1 MTLAPR
7 LRAFLVHL
15 LMSAFVALAVFL
27 AIYFLWYPH
36 VLFQGAGGRD
46 LFVLIACVDVT
57 VGPLITLVI
66 YKPGKWGLKFDLWFI
81 AVVQLA
87 ALVYG
92 VSVMFDARPVY
103 IAFVVDRFAIVRAN
117 GFPDGALEK
126 GHAKGYDA
134 LSWTGPRL
142 VGTRLPKDPDEQF
155 KVMISGMG
163 GVDLEY
169 YPQFYV
175 PYDEVRADVRKAA
188 LPLDKLRRYNPGRDA
203 QIEADIASTHR
214 KESELG
220 FLPMRSGKT
229 DLTVFVDRDTGD
241 VLKIVSLVPW
251 DQR

>member
-126 GHAKGYDA
+126 GHAKGY
-134 LSWTGPRL
+134 
-142 VGTRLPKDPDEQF
+142 
-155 KVMISGMG
+155 
-163 GVDLEY
+163 
-169 YPQFYV
+169 
-175 PYDEVRADVRKAA
+175 
-188 LPLDKLRRYNPGRDA
+188 
-203 QIEADIASTHR
+203 
-214 KESELG
+214 
-220 FLPMRSGKT
+220 
-229 DLTVFVDRDTGD
+229 
-241 VLKIVSLVPW
+241 
-251 DQR
+251 